1 MTFKSLR
8 IAAIRRWK
16 GVALVLALAAGVGV
30 SAAMAYPARSIEI
43 EYFSD
48 ATYNEPVGGRGITC
62 GGNQWHWGEETA
74 YAISY
79 SESCE

>member
-1 MTFKSLR
+1 MTFTSLR
-8 IAAIRRWK
+8 IAIGRNWK
-16 GVALVLALAAGVGV
+16 ATALVLALVAGAGAT
-30 SAAMAYPARSIEI
+30 AAMAYPARSIEV

-62 GGNQWHWGEETA
+62 GGNQWRWGEETA

>member
-8 IAAIRRWK
+8 IAAVR
-16 GVALVLALAAGVGV
+16 GGQAAVFMLALAAGVG
-30 SAAMAYPARSIEI
+30 AGPAMAYPAYSIET

-62 GGNQWHWGEETA
+62 GGNQWRWGEQTA

>member
-1 MTFKSLR
+1 MMFKRLR
-8 IAAIRRWK
+8 IPAGRSGKAT
-16 GVALVLALAAGVGV
+16 ALVLALAAVVGAT
-30 SAAMAYPARSIEI
+30 AAMAYPARSIET

-62 GGNQWHWGEETA
+62 GGNQWHWGEQTA

-79 SESCE
+79 SESCA

>member
-1 MTFKSLR
+1 MMFKSLR
-8 IAAIRRWK
+8 NATARSGKATVLI
-16 GVALVLALAAGVGV
+16 LALAAGVGA

-48 ATYNEPVGGRGITC
+48 ATYNDPVGGRGITC
-62 GGNQWHWGEETA
+62 GGNQWHWGEQSGYT
-74 YAISY
+74 ISY